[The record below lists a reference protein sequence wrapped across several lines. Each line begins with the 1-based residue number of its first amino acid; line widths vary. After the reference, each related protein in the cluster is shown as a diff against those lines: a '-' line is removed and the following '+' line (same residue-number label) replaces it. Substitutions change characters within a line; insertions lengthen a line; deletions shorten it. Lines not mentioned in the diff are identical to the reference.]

1 MKKLQSIT
9 QYLIIIILAV
19 GLMLT
24 SVSLVQ
30 ADELDDVNK
39 EIEKLQQDL
48 NASRN
53 ASKPLEEDLQRLE
66 AQIANIRSR
75 LGAIEADVDAKEAE
89 IKRAEEAL
97 VKQKEIIDE
106 RIHAHY
112 KNLRKTGSS
121 VIELLVTNN
130 ISESL
135 QNLFYQKKAADNDKQ
150 TILRIVLYI
159 KNIDDAKKKLE
170 SERTRL
176 AAAQED
182 IDEQSDFLAQ
192 EVGKAKAYQSE
203 LTNKIASLSA
213 RQQQLVAQKLG
224 SLNLP
229 TSLGFGALHCT
240 DDRKLNPGFSPAFA
254 FYTFGIPHRIG
265 MNQYGAL
272 GRAKAGQ
279 NVDQILDA
287 YFDNVELKKDYSQ
300 DIQIQVQGHGSY
312 SIEDYVKRI
321 YEMPESWP
329 LEALKA
335 QAVLA
340 RTYALNYTNNGS
352 KEICTTQSCQVFKPD
367 PKTGA
372 WNQAVE
378 ETKGWVLVQ
387 GGNPVT
393 AWYSST
399 DGGYTYRSDDVG
411 WSARS
416 WTKRLQDGE
425 GGYSSWDDLFN
436 KAYDRE
442 SPCFYAAQ
450 GWREQYGKSAWL
462 KSDEVADIANVLMLA
477 KADGGTQKHL
487 SQVDK
492 PNPDGEE
499 TWDAGKVRSE
509 LQSRGIT
516 PFSSVSSVNMSA
528 DFSVGRTTSVNISG
542 DAGSKSFNGDEW
554 KNYFN
559 LRAPANIQIVGALF
573 RAEQK

>member
-1 MKKLQSIT
+1 M
-9 QYLIIIILAV
+9 LAA
-19 GLMLT
+19 GLML
-24 SVSLVQ
+24 SSISLVH
-30 ADELDDVNK
+30 ADELDDVTK

-48 NASRN
+48 EASRN
-53 ASKPLEEDLQRLE
+53 ASKPLEEDLERLE
-66 AQIANIRSR
+66 AQIASIRSR

-89 IKRAEEAL
+89 IERAEGAL

-170 SERTRL
+170 DERTRL
-176 AAAQED
+176 AAAKAD

-192 EVGKAKAYQSE
+192 EVGKAKEYQSE
-203 LTNKIASLSA
+203 LSNKIASLSA
-213 RQQQLVAQKLG
+213 RQQQLIAQKLG

-240 DDRKLNPGFSPAFA
+240 DDRKLDPGFSPAFA
-254 FYTFGIPHRIG
+254 FYTFGIPHRVG

-272 GRAKAGQ
+272 GRAQAGQ

-287 YFDNVELKKDYSQ
+287 YFDNVELKKDYDQ
-300 DIQIQVQGHGSY
+300 GIQIQVQGHGSY
-312 SIEDYVKRI
+312 NIEDYVKRI

-387 GGNPVT
+387 GGNPIT

-416 WTKRLQDGE
+416 WTKRLQDAE
-425 GGYSSWDDLFN
+425 GGYNSWDDLFN

-450 GWREQYGKSAWL
+450 GWRDQYGKSAWL

-516 PFSSVSSVNMSA
+516 PFSSVSGVSMSA
-528 DFSVGRTTSVNISG
+528 DFGVGRTTSVNISG

-559 LRAPANIQIVGALF
+559 LRAPANIQIVGALY

>member
-66 AQIANIRSR
+66 AQIASIRSR

>member
-1 MKKLQSIT
+1 MKKLPSII
-9 QYLIIIILAV
+9 QYLIVIMLAA
-19 GLMLT
+19 GLML
-24 SVSLVQ
+24 SSISLVH
-30 ADELDDVNK
+30 ADELDDVTK

-48 NASRN
+48 EASRN
-53 ASKPLEEDLQRLE
+53 ASKPLEEDLERLE
-66 AQIANIRSR
+66 AQIASIRSR

-89 IKRAEEAL
+89 IERAEGAL

-170 SERTRL
+170 DERTRL
-176 AAAQED
+176 AAAKAD

-192 EVGKAKAYQSE
+192 EVGKAKEYQSE
-203 LTNKIASLSA
+203 LSNKIASLSA
-213 RQQQLVAQKLG
+213 RQQQLIAQKLG

-240 DDRKLNPGFSPAFA
+240 DDRKLDPGFSPAFA
-254 FYTFGIPHRIG
+254 FYTFGIPHRVG

-272 GRAKAGQ
+272 GRAQAGQ

-287 YFDNVELKKDYSQ
+287 YFDNVELKKDYDQ
-300 DIQIQVQGHGSY
+300 GIQIQVQGHGSY
-312 SIEDYVKRI
+312 NIEDYVKRI

-387 GGNPVT
+387 GGNPIT

-416 WTKRLQDGE
+416 WTKRLQDAE
-425 GGYSSWDDLFN
+425 GGYNSWDDLFN

-450 GWREQYGKSAWL
+450 GWRDQYGKSAWL

-516 PFSSVSSVNMSA
+516 PFSSVSGVSMSA
-528 DFSVGRTTSVNISG
+528 DFGVGRTTSVNISG

-559 LRAPANIQIVGALF
+559 LRAPANIQIVGALY